1 MAVNKVAKSDGTTLI
16 DITPTTA
23 LEDDVAE
30 GKIFF
35 RADGERGVGRSSGS
49 SGIETENIVSEQSVN
64 CSISL
69 GSIYGGF
76 INEHSAFPEN
86 QNYYLVTLDGVDY
99 IARAYYQAAGYLIVG
114 DNRINQGADYAYVM
128 FPFAIVHEGNYF
140 YLSIQ
145 TSGVHTLKIDKVLSF
160 GIS

>member
-1 MAVNKVAKSDGTTLI
+1 MANVTIMGADYQNVNEIYLRDTDTGNEVTYAIGGGGL
-16 DITPTTA
+16 
-23 LEDDVAE
+23 
-30 GKIFF
+30 
-35 RADGERGVGRSSGS
+35 
-49 SGIETENIVSEQSVN
+49 ETENIVSEQSVN

-99 IARAYYQAAGYLIVG
+99 IARAYYASAGYLIVG

-128 FPFAIVHEGNYF
+128 FPFSIVHEGNYF
-140 YLSIQ
+140 YLSVQ
-145 TSGVHTLKIDKVLSF
+145 TSGVHTLKVDKVLSF